1 MFSKGGFNLKKFIVC
16 YTLENDIKREKIL
29 KGPDVKKEDVLQ
41 DALDRIV
48 RSDYFIAKT
57 DQGEYR
63 INSSLI
69 RYIQVLNEMH
79 CSKCHTEH

>member
-1 MFSKGGFNLKKFIVC
+1 MKKFIVC

-41 DALDRIV
+41 DALDKIV

-63 INSSLI
+63 INFSLF
-69 RYIQVLNEMH
+69 RYIQVLHEMH
-79 CSKCHTEH
+79 CFKYHTDYQ

>member
-1 MFSKGGFNLKKFIVC
+1 MKKFIVC
-16 YTLENDIKREKIL
+16 YTLDNDIKREKIL
-29 KGPDVKKEDVLQ
+29 KGPDVKKEYVLQ
-41 DALDRIV
+41 DALDEIV

-69 RYIQVLNEMH
+69 RYIQVLHEMH
-79 CSKCHTEH
+79 CYKYHTDHQ